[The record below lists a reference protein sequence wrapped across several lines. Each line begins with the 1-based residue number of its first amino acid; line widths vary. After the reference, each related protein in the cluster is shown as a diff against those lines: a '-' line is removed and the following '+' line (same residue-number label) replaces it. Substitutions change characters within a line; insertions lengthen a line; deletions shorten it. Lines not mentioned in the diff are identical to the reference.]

1 MSADRETLAVYAE
14 RAEDYANLVQSEGAG
29 KDLKAFIAALPP
41 RAHVLD
47 LGCGPGFASAHMAK
61 AGLRPDPVDASPEM
75 VALARNRFGLPAR
88 IARFDQIEGED
99 IYDGVWASFSLL
111 HAPRA
116 AFPGHLD
123 ALHKA
128 LKPGGRLY
136 LGMKLGSGEQ
146 RDAIGRF
153 YTFYSEDELRDHLE
167 HAGFTVASSRE
178 GADKGLAGTID
189 PFIIIQAQ
197 S

>member
-1 MSADRETLAVYAE
+1 MSADRETLSVYGK
-14 RAEDYANLVQSEGAG
+14 RAQDYADLVQSEGAG
-29 KDLKAFIAALPP
+29 TDLKAFIAALPAAA
-41 RAHVLD
+41 RVLD

-75 VALARNRFGLPAR
+75 VALARDRFGLPAR
-88 IARFDQIEGED
+88 IARFDQIGGEN

-116 AFPGHLD
+116 DFPDHLA

-128 LKPGGRLY
+128 LRPGGRLY
-136 LGMKLGSGEQ
+136 LGMKLGEGER

-153 YTFYSEDELRDHLE
+153 YTFYSEDELRGHLE
-167 HAGFTVASSRE
+167 AAGFTVASSRE
-178 GADKGLAGTID
+178 GADKGLAGTVD
-189 PFIIIQAQ
+189 PFLIIQAQ

>member
-29 KDLKAFIAALPP
+29 KDLKTFIAALPP
-41 RAHVLD
+41 GAHVLD

-61 AGLRPDPVDASPEM
+61 AGLKPDPVDASPEM
-75 VALARNRFGLPAR
+75 VALATERFGLPAR
-88 IARFDQIEGED
+88 VARFDQIEGEN

-116 AFPGHLD
+116 DFPGHLD
-123 ALHKA
+123 ALQKA

-136 LGMKLGSGEQ
+136 LGMKLGTGER

-153 YTFYSEDELRDHLE
+153 YTFYSEDELHDHLE
-167 HAGFTVASSRE
+167 AAGFTVASSRE
-178 GADKGLAGTID
+178 GADKGLAGTVD
-189 PFIIIQAQ
+189 PFLIIQAQ